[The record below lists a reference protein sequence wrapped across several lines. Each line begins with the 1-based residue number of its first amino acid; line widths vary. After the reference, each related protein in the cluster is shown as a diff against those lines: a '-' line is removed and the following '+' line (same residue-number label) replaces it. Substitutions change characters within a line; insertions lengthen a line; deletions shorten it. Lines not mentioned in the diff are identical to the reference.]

1 MEYQDHF
8 LLCANDQYAT
18 LSDIVSLTNEGRS
31 TPGVRAS
38 RTLKT
43 RFCSV
48 LTCPLNMWIKNY
60 KSTWR
65 KYNQGRSNIC
75 CTQVV
80 IFSWTTS
87 SGHYCLY
94 LSATLFY
101 HLRTTLSYLSWE
113 STLRG
118 HKQYHQ
124 HILESNVFLKRHS
137 NLLRCANG
145 MTHACVGCCCLL
157 VAVHFWEV
165 VCCGVAHFI
174 RVICKRLLA
183 MSVYLEMPSNPDA
196 EWESYHWYCY
206 LDMSPN
212 PLHQT

>member
-31 TPGVRAS
+31 TPGVCAS

-87 SGHYCLY
+87 SGHYCL
-94 LSATLFY
+94 SP
-101 HLRTTLSYLSWE
+101 
-113 STLRG
+113 
-118 HKQYHQ
+118 Q
-124 HILESNVFLKRHS
+124 RHS
-137 NLLRCANG
+137 FLSPMHYPVLPVMREHLEGAQTVSPAYTWVQRVPKKTFKLVALRKWHDSCVCWLL
-145 MTHACVGCCCLL
+145 LL
-157 VAVHFWEV
+157 VSCSAFLGS
-165 VCCGVAHFI
+165 GVLWS
-174 RVICKRLLA
+174 C
-183 MSVYLEMPSNPDA
+183 S
-196 EWESYHWYCY
+196 
-206 LDMSPN
+206 
-212 PLHQT
+212 LH